1 MAKKMTMHQ
10 ELDMLRLEVEELRK
24 QKDVQEKKERE
35 EALKAEKIQALE
47 KKESKEKVEE
57 IMTTLGEAKTDATEG
72 IHELLDTIKKDY
84 ENLSPVAAV
93 VLFALGAAFGRAL
106 DTK

>member
-10 ELDMLRLEVEELRK
+10 ELDMLRKEVEELRK
-24 QKDVQEKKERE
+24 QKEVEEKKERA
-35 EALKAEKIQALE
+35 EALKAEKIQAQETEEAQE
-47 KKESKEKVEE
+47 KAGE
-57 IMTTLGEAKTDATEG
+57 IMGSLEEAKMDAKDG
-72 IHELLDTIKKDY
+72 IHELLHSIKKDY

-106 DTK
+106 EKD

>member
-1 MAKKMTMHQ
+1 MAKMTMHK

-24 QKDVQEKKERE
+24 QKEERE
-35 EALKAEKIQALE
+35 KTEHAEAIKA
-47 KKESKEKVEE
+47 KEAQQNEMEEAKEKAEE
-57 IMTTLGEAKTDATEG
+57 IMESVGGVRDDAKDG
-72 IHELLDTIKKDY
+72 LHDLLETIKKDY

-106 DTK
+106 DYK

>member
-10 ELDMLRLEVEELRK
+10 ELDMLRAEVEELRK
-24 QKDVQEKKERE
+24 QKEVQEKKERE
-35 EALKAEKIQALE
+35 EALKAEKTQTQE
-47 KKESKEKVEE
+47 MKKVKEKAEE
-57 IMTTLGEAKTDATEG
+57 IMESVGEAKTDAKDG
-72 IHELLDTIKKDY
+72 MHELLHSIKKDY

>member
-10 ELDMLRLEVEELRK
+10 ELDMLRKEVEELRK
-24 QKDVQEKKERE
+24 QKEAQEKKERS
-35 EALKAEKIQALE
+35 EALKAEKIQAQE
-47 KKESKEKVEE
+47 MKKVKEKAED
-57 IMTTLGEAKTDATEG
+57 IMESVGEAKMDAKDG
-72 IHELLDTIKKDY
+72 IHELLETIKKDY

>member
-1 MAKKMTMHQ
+1 MTMHQ
-10 ELDMLRLEVEELRK
+10 ELGLLRLEVEELRK
-24 QKDVQEKKERE
+24 QKEVQEKRERE
-35 EALKAEKIQALE
+35 EALKAEEIQALE
-47 KKESKEKVEE
+47 MEE
-57 IMTTLGEAKTDATEG
+57 AHDKAEDIMTTLGEAKTDAKEG

>member
-10 ELDMLRLEVEELRK
+10 ELDMLRVEVDELRK
-24 QKDVQEKKERE
+24 QKVEQKKKEHAEAIKAE
-35 EALKAEKIQALE
+35 EAQERRMLEAEEKA
-47 KKESKEKVEE
+47 EE
-57 IMTTLGEAKTDATEG
+57 IMDSAGNVKEDAKEKLDD
-72 IHELLDTIKKDY
+72 LLHTIKKDY

-106 DTK
+106 ESK

>member
-10 ELDMLRLEVEELRK
+10 ELDMLRKEVEEFRK
-24 QKDVQEKKERE
+24 QKEAQEKNERA
-35 EALKAEKIQALE
+35 EALKVEKVQAEE
-47 KKESKEKVEE
+47 MKKGKEKAKE
-57 IMTTLGEAKTDATEG
+57 ILESVGKAKTDAKEG
-72 IHELLDTIKKDY
+72 IHELLDSIKKDY

-106 DTK
+106 EKD

>member
-1 MAKKMTMHQ
+1 MHQ
-10 ELDMLRLEVEELRK
+10 ELDLLRIEVEEFRK
-24 QKDVQEKKERE
+24 QKEAQEKKEHE
-35 EALKAEKIQALE
+35 AALKAEKTQALE
-47 KKESKEKVEE
+47 KQESREKAEE
-57 IMTTLGEAKTDATEG
+57 IMTTLGEAKSDAKEG